1 MSSGGTVLQTA
12 RTRIVYARALSR
24 PPSTFHVHIFITP
37 IPHAYHTHPALSANA
52 AQPLAHY
59 LEVLVLLHVS
69 QSSESKRAGD
79 VAGKSNTAK
88 LAMPRK
94 KLAQITARLA

>member
-1 MSSGGTVLQTA
+1 MVRSFKLRERGSCTHA
-12 RTRIVYARALSR
+12 RCHARLPRFTFTYLSH
-24 PPSTFHVHIFITP
+24 P
-37 IPHAYHTHPALSANA
+37 YHTHPALSANA